1 MAGMPM
7 GKERVKIRRVTEL
20 QVYRQGMEAAML
32 VMEMSK
38 EFPSAERYSLSDQVR
53 RSSRSV
59 CANLAE
65 AWGKRIYRAAFIS
78 KINDAEAEAFETQ
91 TWIEISVR
99 CGYLDRDAALELY
112 TSYDEIISMLVAM
125 RVRPEK
131 WLIT

>member
-1 MAGMPM
+1 MAGVRVA
-7 GKERVKIRRVTEL
+7 KERRKIRRVTEL
-20 QVYRQGMEAAML
+20 QVYRQGMDAAML
-32 VMEMSK
+32 VMEVSK
-38 EFPSAERYSLSDQVR
+38 KFPVEERYSLSDQVR

-78 KINDAEAEAFETQ
+78 KINDAEAEALETQ
-91 TWIEISVR
+91 MWIEISVR
-99 CGYLDRDAALELY
+99 CNYLDRDTAIKLY
-112 TSYDEIISMLVAM
+112 ESYNEIISMLVAM